1 MYDTE
6 IRVVVIAL
14 KFFKKHKICTENKTK
29 PERKKGVKT
38 TKQKKA
44 TGLMMITN
52 NHPLGGTIIHG
63 HSTAELTSLQWS
75 HKLYHPGI

>member
-6 IRVVVIAL
+6 IGVVVIAL

-29 PERKKGVKT
+29 PERKKESKP

-44 TGLMMITN
+44 LGLMITN

-63 HSTAELTSLQWS
+63 HGTAELISLQWS

>member
-14 KFFKKHKICTENKTK
+14 KFFKKHKICKTK
-29 PERKKGVKT
+29 PERKKESKP

-44 TGLMMITN
+44 IGLKMITN

-63 HSTAELTSLQWS
+63 HSTAELISLQWS
-75 HKLYHPGI
+75 HKLYNPGI

>member
-38 TKQKKA
+38 NQAKK
-44 TGLMMITN
+44 
-52 NHPLGGTIIHG
+52 G
-63 HSTAELTSLQWS
+63 HWTDDDN
-75 HKLYHPGI
+75 